1 MTRATS
7 GGMRVVFRRSE
18 ETMVWWDRRES
29 IVRTVWVT
37 GSGGAEWAYRK
48 RSSMTSW
55 VANGREVT
63 KTKVDE

>member
-1 MTRATS
+1 
-7 GGMRVVFRRSE
+7 
-18 ETMVWWDRRES
+18 MVWWDRRES